1 VDPSNRERTL
11 GEVLTFL
18 RALWAVD
25 HGLLSVSKRMRARL
39 GVTGNQ
45 RLLLRFVAHF
55 PSLSAGD
62 LAELLHVHP
71 STLTGTLRLLESR
84 GFLRRETDPE
94 DGRRALFTL
103 TKRGTQVASSRSG
116 TVEDAVQRAMERLPQ
131 AKLRAAREV
140 LVTISDTLGMMARE
154 KTR

>member
-1 VDPSNRERTL
+1 VDHQNSERVL

-25 HGLLSVSKRMRARL
+25 HGLLSVSKRMRAKL

-45 RLLLRFVAHF
+45 RMLLRFVAHF

-62 LAELLHVHP
+62 LASLLHVHP

-84 GFLRRETDPE
+84 GFLKREGDPA

-103 TKRGTQVASSRSG
+103 TKRGSQVAGVRAG
-116 TVEDAVQRAMERLPQ
+116 TVEEAVQRAMEGLPP

-140 LVTISDTLGMMARE
+140 LTAISETLDAASRE